1 MCAQQAKD
9 GMEAGPVECRHY
21 YYRNV
26 TQEERKES
34 KERRRGP
41 EGGRASKWIQ
51 KEWGKRVTGWR

>member
-26 TQEERKES
+26 TQKERKES

-51 KEWGKRVTGWR
+51 KEW